1 MEKLLNFERYHEM
14 VPHVK
19 SVKIY
24 EHNEH
29 KNGTSTVGTAFRVGM
44 MGMGVEYFLKFTH
57 RPPAEKGR
65 GRGKSNQSYKQAHV
79 LTWTLDYA
87 RMSDFDDNV
96 GHWQVQPHPLKD
108 GWSRVLFATQMR
120 LFPRVPE
127 FVVKY
132 VTSKALVDSTEWLKR
147 EAEKTQIAAAA
158 TAAALQQVD
167 KKIEASSTADGTRL
181 LSQLWKRLRGGR
193 LVCSSIGRCCGTS
206 SHSDRR
212 ASSSSQCIDPH
223 SFQSTQTTSRS
234 CERMSFPHTGR
245 NNKVAWARNFFIR
258 GVKRWG

>member
-147 EAEKTQIAAAA
+147 EAEKTQIAAAS
-158 TAAALQQVD
+158 AAALQQVD

-193 LVCSSIGRCCGTS
+193 LVCSSSGRCCGTYS
-206 SHSDRR
+206 DSDRR

-234 CERMSFPHTGR
+234 CERMSFPHTDR
-245 NNKVAWARNFFIR
+245 NNKVAWARNFVIR